1 MTEKPTVSVVI
12 PTFNMSRCICDAVE
26 SVLNQTYKDFE
37 LIVVD
42 DGSNDDTEHILQPYR
57 GRICYFKQ
65 VNSGVSAAR
74 NRGIEL
80 ARGQYVAFLDADDLW
95 LPDKLK
101 LQMQAFDRQKELAL
115 VACGY
120 SVRSSDG
127 KTAMRNVVR
136 KNYPT
141 RTELFNAL
149 SICQLIPGCA
159 SGVVVKK
166 CCFSEIGSFDTTIKV
181 GEDWDM
187 WLRIVARYN
196 AYFVEQIL
204 SVIRQTPGDKVGRS
218 EKDEERFVQ
227 QVIEKTVKAEFKSR
241 AKAALYARLGS
252 SSLSAGKVT
261 QARKWLAKS
270 IASYPGFV
278 FPLDFKN
285 RYQYPKIWRLYLLGK
300 CIFKSIIK
308 REREHILQC
317 YIGLF

>member
-42 DGSNDDTEHILQPYR
+42 DGSTDETEFVLKEFAGHIRYD
-57 GRICYFKQ
+57 KQ
-65 VNSGVSAAR
+65 KNGGVSAAR

-80 ARGQYVAFLDADDLW
+80 ARGQFIAFLDADDLW
-95 LPDKLK
+95 LPHKLE
-101 LQMQAFDRQKELAL
+101 LQMQAFVRQKDLAL

-127 KTAMRNVVR
+127 KTEMRNVVR

-141 RTELFNAL
+141 RADLFKAL

-166 CCFSEIGSFDTTIKV
+166 SCFSEIGNFDTTVKV

-187 WLRIVARYN
+187 WLRIVAAYN

-204 SVIRQTPGDKVGRS
+204 VVIRQVAGDKVGRS
-218 EKDEERFVQ
+218 DKDEERFVQ
-227 QVIEKTVKAEFKSR
+227 QVIEKTVKAEFKSKAR
-241 AKAALYARLGS
+241 AALYARLGS
-252 SSLSAGKVT
+252 NALSAGHVS
-261 QARKWLAKS
+261 QAFKCLMRS
-270 IASYPGFV
+270 IVLYPGFV

-285 RYQYPKIWRLYLLGK
+285 RYQYPKLWRPYLLGK
-300 CIFKSIIK
+300 CVFKSIFK
-308 REREHILQC
+308 RNGGFILQC
-317 YIGLF
+317 FI